1 MEETQKNVS
10 LIIVLSV
17 GGMLLL
23 MGLADL
29 IFGLNPPLF
38 LAVRLLSSLP
48 FLVGF
53 FLLKRYGNFGI
64 GLLILNVYGLILA
77 VLAYKFN
84 GGFDGPVFFT
94 LSAFLA
100 FTSTIF
106 NGWLKFFMLFLTFA
120 IFTLLYASE
129 VNGWLIVNSKNTAS
143 VHPFFESF
151 LIICFSGLFSFLA
164 IHYWV
169 MKYREKNQSLL
180 IIQEEKEKA
189 LQELSSLNTKK
200 NQLIALL
207 SHDLKNPIGMLSQ
220 TLDLVEKG
228 AFEERELKQVLTSLK
243 SQSYHLSSML
253 NNTLSWVLAELEDR
267 KLQKQKVSLYQFTDE
282 MKEVMLAQSSS
293 KNQSISCEINGPDLV
308 LEIETTEIRIILKN
322 LLDNAIKFSSVD
334 DQIEF
339 NLFSSAK
346 EIRWVVINGGKL
358 IQENEVPLLFE
369 FSVKTTFGT
378 MGEKGTG
385 IGLPLCKKIAD
396 KLKMEL
402 SFSKTSSGKNSFS
415 LIKKLD

>member
-1 MEETQKNVS
+1 MEETQKKVS
-10 LIIVLSV
+10 LIIILSV

-38 LAVRLLSSLP
+38 LTVRLLSSLP
-48 FLVGF
+48 FLFGF
-53 FLLKRYGNFGI
+53 FLLKRFGDFRI
-64 GLLILNVYGLILA
+64 GLLILNAYGLILA
-77 VLAYKFN
+77 ALAYKFN
-84 GGFDGPVFFT
+84 GGFEGPVFFT

-100 FTSTIF
+100 FTSTVF
-106 NGWLKFFMLFLTFA
+106 NGWLKFLMLFLTFA
-120 IFTLLYASE
+120 IFTILYVSE
-129 VNGWLIVNSKNTAS
+129 VNGWLIVNYNKTVS

-169 MKYREKNQSLL
+169 IKYREKNQSLL

-228 AFEERELKQVLTSLK
+228 EFEELELKQILTSLK
-243 SQSYHLSSML
+243 NQSYHLSGML

-267 KLQKQKVSLYQFTDE
+267 ELEKQKVSLYQFTDE
-282 MKEVMLAQSSS
+282 MRKVMLAQSAS
-293 KNQSISCEINGPDLV
+293 KNQRILYEAIGPDQV
-308 LEIETTEIRIILKN
+308 IEIETTEIRIILKN
-322 LLDNAIKFSSVD
+322 LLDNAIKFSSMD

-339 NLFSSAK
+339 KLISSEK

-358 IQENEVPLLFE
+358 IQENEVPSLFE

-402 SFSKTSSGKNSFS
+402 SFSKTSSAKNSFY